1 MIHKDVADELLDTMV
16 KSVEMQFGTDVESSE
31 LGRMV
36 QVGHAHRLVDMLREV
51 EASPTTRILC
61 GGSDACNPD
70 ERFVAP
76 TIVVNPPRNSRLMK
90 EEIFGPILPV
100 HIVDSDTAAKEMIQQ
115 MVRIPTHA
123 RKPLRGSQRYS
134 VFCCLLAL

>member
-1 MIHKDVADELLDTMV
+1 MIHKDVADELLDKMV
-16 KSVEMQFGTDVESSE
+16 KSVEMQFGSGSEVESSE

-36 QVGHAHRLVDMLREV
+36 QVGHAHRLVDMLKEV

-61 GGSDACNPD
+61 GGSDACKPE
-70 ERFVAP
+70 ERFIAP

-90 EEIFGPILPV
+90 EEVFGPILPI

-115 MVRIPTHA
+115 MVSPNETHIKRELPSPHTA
-123 RKPLRGSQRYS
+123 FG
-134 VFCCLLAL
+134 CL